1 MVTANSRLVNL
12 TLRSGE
18 CNYLEDNFL
27 RCLKEKS
34 VKDEVPVMTCKVEEV
49 LYGLCR
55 FSGSML
61 SVLTDS
67 RSTKIPS
74 NSETSL

>member
-1 MVTANSRLVNL
+1 MVAANSRLVNL
-12 TLRSGE
+12 VLRSAE

-49 LYGLCR
+49 VHRLGR

-67 RSTKIPS
+67 RSTKTPS
-74 NSETSL
+74 NSETSS